1 MCNTYWFCDHLII
14 FILIFRFVFL
24 YYFYFSFYFYFY
36 FSIWF
41 YSLFRSRFWFFKHLR
56 LILRVFAFFFWFS
69 FEKQQFDN
77 LELFFLS
84 SLYHFRVEHFT
95 SYLLRL
101 RAATYLSSECITCV
115 HRTLIESPPWKK
127 GLK

>member
-24 YYFYFSFYFYFY
+24 YYFYFSFYFF
-36 FSIWF
+36 
-41 YSLFRSRFWFFKHLR
+41 LFFN
-56 LILRVFAFFFWFS
+56 LILFTIPFTVLIFQAFKTNFARVCVFVLIFVRK
-69 FEKQQFDN
+69 KQQFDN

-101 RAATYLSSECITCV
+101 RAVTYLSSECITCV
-115 HRTLIESPPWKK
+115 YRTLIESPPWEK